1 MCDSRDLTYM
11 CCCEGEAEPSDSANG
26 PCLKSLNAKLL
37 ALTPAM
43 AESRLTLKN
52 GAGQGKS

>member
-1 MCDSRDLTYM
+1 MIAETLTYM